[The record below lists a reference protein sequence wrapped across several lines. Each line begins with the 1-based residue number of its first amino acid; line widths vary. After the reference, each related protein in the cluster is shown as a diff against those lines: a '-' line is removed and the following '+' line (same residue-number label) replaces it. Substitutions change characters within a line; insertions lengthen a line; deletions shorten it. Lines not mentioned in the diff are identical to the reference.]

1 MTYRSPALTG
11 DVTYLDGEV
20 VEISHDHPSGRPLVT
35 VRVRMTSQKGDEMA
49 FGDAELL
56 LPTESDPQP
65 ESQPA

>member
-1 MTYRSPALTG
+1 MTYRWPALTG

-35 VRVRMTSQKGDEMA
+35 VRVRMTNQRDEEMA

-56 LPTESDPQP
+56 LPNERDPQP
-65 ESQPA
+65 ERAPA